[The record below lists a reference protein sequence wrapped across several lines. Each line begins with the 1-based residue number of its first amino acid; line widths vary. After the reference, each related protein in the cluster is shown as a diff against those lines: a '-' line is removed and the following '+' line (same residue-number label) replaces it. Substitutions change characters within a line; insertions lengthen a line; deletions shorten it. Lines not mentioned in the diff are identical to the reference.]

1 MKAHSWQ
8 SDSGNSIVEVLIVLT
23 IAGILTSVA
32 IPQVISSQRLI
43 RSASLPREIA
53 SQLRYTRQQAMSQ
66 RQAVTFQYDDST
78 KRVTIYNHH
87 NVNNPT
93 TTCNLSG
100 AAILT
105 ASNFPATVCTTTLL
119 SVPLAGGA
127 GLPTTEVSYGIPTGI
142 SVTTLSDLTALTA
155 LSSSKVNI
163 TFQPDGSVIDS
174 SGAPTGRALFFY
186 NNRVPG
192 QTASAISVLGV
203 SGRVRVWRYDPNA
216 SAYAE

>member
-93 TTCNLSG
+93 TTCNL
-100 AAILT
+100 I
-105 ASNFPATVCTTTLL
+105 
-119 SVPLAGGA
+119 
-127 GLPTTEVSYGIPTGI
+127 
-142 SVTTLSDLTALTA
+142 
-155 LSSSKVNI
+155 
-163 TFQPDGSVIDS
+163 
-174 SGAPTGRALFFY
+174 
-186 NNRVPG
+186 
-192 QTASAISVLGV
+192 
-203 SGRVRVWRYDPNA
+203 
-216 SAYAE
+216 